1 VIQKFVIL
9 LNCLKIEDL
18 IDSEFIDVI
27 DSEFVDVIDVK
38 TLTKTFEKALIYK

>member
-18 IDSEFIDVI
+18 I